1 MESIITVSGIT
12 KEFRPPLSLRSLL
25 GFATKN
31 IAIRALNNLSFRLSR
46 GKILGILG
54 PNGAGKTT
62 LLKIIATLILPD
74 QGDVI
79 VNGYHTGKD
88 DEKLK
93 SFVGLV
99 LDEERSF
106 YWRLTGRQNLNF
118 FAALHGLNKKSARKR
133 IDELLDLFK
142 ADYADKRFDSYST
155 GMKRRFALMRGI
167 IHNPGLILLD
177 EPTKSL
183 DYPTAVYLRNFI
195 RDKLVKKEDKTV
207 IFTSHHMDEAVEF
220 ADLFMILR
228 KGTIIGLGTLNE
240 LRKFVNNPAASLG
253 EIFLSLTQSYNA

>member
-12 KEFRPPLSLRSLL
+12 KEFRPPFSLRSLL

-31 IAIRALNNLSFRLSR
+31 IAIKALDNLSFRLSR

-106 YWRLTGRQNLNF
+106 YWRLTGRQNLDF
-118 FAALHGLNKKSARKR
+118 FAALHGLSKKDARKR
-133 IDELLDLFK
+133 IAELLDLFE

-167 IHNPGLILLD
+167 IHNPELILLD

-183 DYPTAVYLRNFI
+183 DYPSAVCLRNFI

-207 IFTSHHMDEAVEF
+207 IFTSHHMDEAMEF

-228 KGTIIGLGTLNE
+228 KGTILGLGTLDE

-253 EIFLSLTQSYNA
+253 EIFITLTQSRYA

>member
-1 MESIITVSGIT
+1 MESIVTVSGIT

-25 GFATKN
+25 GLAAKN
-31 IAIRALNNLSFRLSR
+31 ITIQALDNLSFGLSR

-74 QGDVI
+74 QGDII

-93 SFVGLV
+93 SFVGLI

-106 YWRLTGRQNLNF
+106 YWRLTGRQNLDF
-118 FAALHGLNKKSARKR
+118 FAALYGLNKENTRRR
-133 IDELLDLFK
+133 IDELLDLFEV
-142 ADYADKRFDSYST
+142 DYADKRFDSYST
-155 GMKRRFALMRGI
+155 GMKRKFALMRGI
-167 IHNPGLILLD
+167 IHNPELILLD

-183 DYPTAVYLRNFI
+183 DYSSAVCLRNFV
-195 RDKLVKKEDKTV
+195 REKLVKKEAKTV
-207 IFTSHHMDEAVEF
+207 IFTSHHMDEAMEF

-228 KGTIIGLGTLNE
+228 KGTILGLGTLDE
-240 LRKFVNNPAASLG
+240 LRTLVDKPEAGLG
-253 EIFLSLTQSYNA
+253 EIFITLIQSRYA

>member
-1 MESIITVSGIT
+1 MESIITVSGLT

-31 IAIRALNNLSFRLSR
+31 IAIKALDNLSFRLSR

-106 YWRLTGRQNLNF
+106 YWRLTGRQNLDF

-167 IHNPGLILLD
+167 IHNPELILLD

-183 DYPTAVYLRNFI
+183 DYPSAVYLRNFI

-228 KGTIIGLGTLNE
+228 KGTILGLGTLDE

-253 EIFLSLTQSYNA
+253 EIFLRLVGA